1 MSLKTQVG
9 SVSLQTPLLLA
20 SGYITEMPEFFT
32 RAQPYGCSG
41 MVTRSLKQHVP
52 PERSRITAP
61 RYAVFGQDNMLN
73 CEWGNEKPWTEWRD
87 GGVRQVQDT
96 GCPII
101 VSLSGR
107 DLESCSHLIKAFDE
121 LGVDAYEINISC
133 SHSGALHGNLNVDVL
148 HLEQLMKK
156 VRGVTNT
163 PIWIKLSYSNLLL
176 SMAQC
181 AQKLGA
187 DAIVCTNSIGPGMLI
202 DTKTAKP
209 KLGIKGGGGGVTG
222 KAIFPIALWCVHQL
236 SQNLTIPVVG
246 CGGIFTADDVVQMLM
261 AGASAVQLYTAPAL
275 KGPIVFKRITAG
287 LRMFLAKNPE
297 YASIEDLVGL
307 TLGKT
312 SEHRFSSPRPVVI
325 EEKCTGCGICV
336 QSCAFDALTMIRRA
350 DRKPLAVIAD
360 NCISCNACVGVCPP
374 KFDAIMASF

>member
-1 MSLKTQVG
+1 MLRTQVG

-20 SGYITEMPEFFT
+20 SGYITETPEFFM

-41 MVTRSLKQHVP
+41 IVTRSLKQRVP
-52 PERSRITAP
+52 PERSRITVP

-87 GGVRQVQDT
+87 SGVRHVQDA

-107 DLESCSHLIKAFDE
+107 DLESCCYLIQTFDE
-121 LGVDAYEINISC
+121 LDVDAYEINISC
-133 SHSGALHGNLNVDVL
+133 SHSGALHGNLNVDEL

-156 VRGVTNT
+156 VRGVTKT

-176 SMAQC
+176 SMAQR
-181 AQKLGA
+181 AQELGA

-209 KLGIKGGGGGVTG
+209 KLGIKGGGGGVSG

-236 SQNLTIPVVG
+236 SQNLTIPIVG

-261 AGASAVQLYTAPAL
+261 AGARAVQLYTAPAL
-275 KGPIVFKRITAG
+275 KGPVVFKRITAG
-287 LRMFLAKNPE
+287 LGRFLAENPQ
-297 YASIEDLVGL
+297 YDSIEDLIGL
-307 TLGKT
+307 TLEKT
-312 SEHRFSSPRPVVI
+312 REHRFSSPCPVVI

-336 QSCAFDALTMIRRA
+336 QSCAFDALTMLRRA
-350 DRKPLAVIAD
+350 NRKPLAVIAD

-374 KFDAIMASF
+374 KFDAIKASF

>member
-1 MSLKTQVG
+1 MSLRTQVG
-9 SVSLQTPLLLA
+9 NISLQTPLLLA
-20 SGYITEMPEFFT
+20 SGYITETPEFFM

-41 MVTRSLKQHVP
+41 MVTRSLKQNVP

-61 RYAVFGQDNMLN
+61 RYAVFGQENMLN
-73 CEWGNEKPWTEWRD
+73 CEWGNEKPWTEWREC
-87 GGVRQVQDT
+87 GVHHVQGI

-107 DLESCSHLIKAFDE
+107 DLESCCHLIKTFDE

-148 HLEQLMKK
+148 YLQQLMKE
-156 VRGVTNT
+156 VRSVTQT
-163 PIWIKLSYSNLLL
+163 PIWIKLSYSNMLL
-176 SMAQC
+176 SMAHC
-181 AQKLGA
+181 AQELGA

-202 DTKTAKP
+202 DTKTAKS

-236 SQNLTIPVVG
+236 SQNLTIPIVG
-246 CGGIFTADDVVQMLM
+246 CGGIFTADNVVQMLM

-275 KGPIVFKRITAG
+275 RGPTVFKRITAG
-287 LRMFLAKNPE
+287 LRGYLAENPQ
-297 YASIEDLVGL
+297 YVSIEDVIGL
-307 TLGKT
+307 TLEET
-312 SEHRFSSPRPVVI
+312 CEHHFSSPRPVVI

-336 QSCAFDALTMIRRA
+336 QSCSFDALTMLLRA
-350 DRKPLAVIAD
+350 DRRQVAVISD
-360 NCISCNACVGVCPP
+360 SCISCNACVGICPP
-374 KFDAIMASF
+374 KFGAIRTSF